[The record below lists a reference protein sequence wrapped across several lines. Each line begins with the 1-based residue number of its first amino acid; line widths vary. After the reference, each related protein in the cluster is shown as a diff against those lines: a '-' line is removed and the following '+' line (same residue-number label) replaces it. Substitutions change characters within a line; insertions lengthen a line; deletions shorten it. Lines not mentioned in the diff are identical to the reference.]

1 MGKLLRYITS
11 DGTVSIIGVDTTD
24 MVARAEQ
31 IHRTSAVTTAAL
43 GRLLTASSMIGI
55 TLKGEK
61 DSVTLRMN
69 GNGPAGTLIAVS
81 DSFGNA
87 RGYVSNPIVEIP
99 LNNKGKLDVSGAIGK
114 DGSLIVMKDIGM
126 KEPYIGNVPI
136 VSGEIAEDIT
146 YYYAVSEQIPTVC
159 ALGVLVNPNLT
170 VNAAGGFIIQL
181 LPFAPDDVVDK
192 LEKSINKL
200 KPVTTMLSEGMSI
213 ADICALAMDGF
224 ELELLDEFDVE
235 YRCDCNRER
244 VEKALCTVGK
254 QELTQIL
261 EQDGKAELNCH
272 FCDKK
277 YRFDS
282 ADLEKMIKEL

>member
-1 MGKLLRYITS
+1 MRYITS
-11 DGTVSIIGVDTTD
+11 DGAVSIIGVDTTD

-55 TLKGEK
+55 TLKGEN

-69 GNGPAGTLIAVS
+69 GGGPAGTVIAVS

-87 RGYVSNPIVEIP
+87 RGYVSEPIVEIP

-126 KEPYIGNVPI
+126 KDPYIGNVPI

-170 VNAAGGFIIQL
+170 VSAAGGFIIQL
-181 LPFAPDDVVDK
+181 LPFAPEDVVDK
-192 LEKSINKL
+192 LEKSVGKL

-213 ADICALAMDGF
+213 AEICALAMDGF
-224 ELELLDEFDVE
+224 EIELLDEYDVE
-235 YRCDCNRER
+235 YRCDCDRDR
-244 VEKALCTVGK
+244 VERALRTVGK
-254 QELTQIL
+254 QGLTEIL

-277 YRFDS
+277 YRFDAS
-282 ADLEKMIKEL
+282 DLEKIIKDI

>member
-43 GRLLTASSMIGI
+43 GRLLTAASMIGI

-61 DSVTLRMN
+61 DSVTLRLN
-69 GNGPAGTLIAVS
+69 GGGPAGTVIAVS
-81 DSFGNA
+81 DSLGNA
-87 RGYVSNPIVEIP
+87 RGYVSEPVVEIP
-99 LNNKGKLDVSGAIGK
+99 LNSKGKLDVAGAVGK
-114 DGSLIVMKDIGM
+114 DGSLIVIKDIGM
-126 KEPYIGNVPI
+126 KDPYIGNVPI

-170 VNAAGGFIIQL
+170 VNSAGGFIIQL
-181 LPFAPDDVVDK
+181 LPFAPDDVIDK

-213 ADICALAMDGF
+213 SEICALAMDGF
-224 ELELLDEFDVE
+224 EIELLDEFEVE
-235 YRCDCNRER
+235 YKCDCNRER

-254 QELTQIL
+254 QELTEIL
-261 EQDGKAELNCH
+261 NQDGKAELNCH

-277 YRFDS
+277 YRFDA
-282 ADLEKMIKEL
+282 ADLEKMIKEI

>member
-1 MGKLLRYITS
+1 MGKLLRYITR

-69 GNGPAGTLIAVS
+69 GGGPAGTVIAVS

-87 RGYVSNPIVEIP
+87 RGYVSEPIVEIP

-126 KEPYIGNVPI
+126 KDPYIGNVPI

-170 VNAAGGFIIQL
+170 VSAAGGFIIQL
-181 LPFAPDDVVDK
+181 LPFAPEDVVDK
-192 LEKSINKL
+192 LEKSVGKL

-213 ADICALAMDGF
+213 AEICALAMDGF
-224 ELELLDEFDVE
+224 EIELLDEYDVE
-235 YRCDCNRER
+235 YRCDCDRDR
-244 VEKALCTVGK
+244 VEKALRTVGK
-254 QELTQIL
+254 QGLTEIL

-277 YRFDS
+277 YRFDAS
-282 ADLEKMIKEL
+282 DLERIIKDI

>member
-146 YYYAVSEQIPTVC
+146 YYYAVSEQVPTVC

-192 LEKSINKL
+192 LEKSIEKL

-213 ADICALAMDGF
+213 AEICKLAMDGF
-224 ELELLDEFDVE
+224 EIELLDEYDVE

-254 QELTQIL
+254 QELTEIL
-261 EQDGKAELNCH
+261 ENDGKAELNCH

-277 YRFDS
+277 YRFD
-282 ADLEKMIKEL
+282 ANDLERMIRDI